1 MRWSQ
6 YSGETRAA
14 VVFAAVIWT
23 IVACAAV
30 SMALGNPTAINGV
43 LGGSI
48 PGLFITVWAVIF
60 ARDDRRR
67 RR

>member
-1 MRWSQ
+1 MRWSE
-6 YSGETRAA
+6 YSSETRGA
-14 VVFAAVIWT
+14 VVFAAIIWS
-23 IVACAAV
+23 IVAFAAV

-48 PGLFITVWAVIF
+48 PGLFVTVWAVIF

-67 RR
+67 SR